1 MLPPSSARGLTAAA
15 VTAGFL
21 ALVLLLL
28 RCSDSV
34 EYALASEQH
43 TGPAPSLLPAASAA
57 SLKLNPPG
65 EPAFGA
71 VRLVLLSDT
80 HTHHS
85 ELEVPDGDIL
95 IHAGDYALARDSAGR
110 VREKSSFDA
119 WLATLPHLHKIFVQ
133 GNHDEGKP
141 GSPISRL
148 QHATS
153 LVDKLTEVVVRG
165 RTVRIYGSPWQPQF
179 KGWPTFLPPKD
190 CEAMF
195 AQIPKNLDV
204 LITHTPMYKYGD
216 GDNGYD
222 AGDRGLLKAIK
233 EKRPKLSV
241 FGHIHDG
248 WPRAGSVPGT
258 GVVEGTTFINVA
270 VTNNKAMLAN
280 PPTVYDI

>member
-1 MLPPSSARGLTAAA
+1 MLLSGRGRLTAAL

-21 ALVLLLL
+21 ALFLLLL

-34 EYALASEQH
+34 ERSLATQQH
-43 TGPAPSLLPAASAA
+43 TAGPAPSLLPKSSAA
-57 SLKLNPPG
+57 SLG
-65 EPAFGA
+65 EPAPPGA

-85 ELEVPDGDIL
+85 ELTIPDGDIL
-95 IHAGDYALARDSAGR
+95 IHAGDYASARDSAGR
-110 VREKSSFDA
+110 IREKDSFDA

-153 LVDKLTEVVVRG
+153 LVDQLTEVDVRG

-179 KGWPTFLPPKD
+179 KGWPTWLSPSD
-190 CEAMF
+190 CEAKF
-195 AQIPKNLDV
+195 SKIPKGLDV

-216 GDNGYD
+216 GDKGHD
-222 AGDRGLLKAIK
+222 TGDRGLLKAIK
-233 EKRPKLSV
+233 VKLMDFV
-241 FGHIHDG
+241 
-248 WPRAGSVPGT
+248 
-258 GVVEGTTFINVA
+258 
-270 VTNNKAMLAN
+270 L
-280 PPTVYDI
+280 